1 MSAQQKENSWNGR
14 SSDGS
19 VRNDQPGKEA
29 ALKPGAFKNPPRLY
43 NIEGC
48 GYCAMVRDV
57 LERLKIEYEKIN
69 VPWAFD
75 QRGEVLEI
83 SGQYTVPVLVD
94 GDVVLSDEYEIIDYL
109 NENYAP

>member
-1 MSAQQKENSWNGR
+1 
-14 SSDGS
+14 
-19 VRNDQPGKEA
+19 
-29 ALKPGAFKNPPRLY
+29 
-43 NIEGC
+43 
-48 GYCAMVRDV
+48 MVRDV
-57 LERLKIEYEKIN
+57 LERLKIRYEKIN
-69 VPWAFD
+69 VPWALD